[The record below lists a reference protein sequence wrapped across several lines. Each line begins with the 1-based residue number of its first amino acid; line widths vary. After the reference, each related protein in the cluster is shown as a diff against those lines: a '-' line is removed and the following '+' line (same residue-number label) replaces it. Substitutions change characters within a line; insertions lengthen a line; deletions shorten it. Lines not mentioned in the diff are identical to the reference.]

1 MSKTSVVKTAEN
13 ITDFIFWDKDTNLCI
28 LPKLQVAVIVNSSRY
43 LGHTYFE
50 IYVQSLEEK
59 GRACSINQSAALP
72 SSCLNMHI
80 AYNEMKAWFCDKL
93 IKKVVDGCIVLPGF
107 FIPSI
112 TIHFYT
118 PQPPIKCTC
127 LARTN
132 L

>member
-1 MSKTSVVKTAEN
+1 MFTNKQGTS
-13 ITDFIFWDKDTNLCI
+13 IFINLCF
-28 LPKLQVAVIVNSSRY
+28 LTKLQVAVIVNSSRY

-59 GRACSINQSAALP
+59 SRACSINQSAALP

-107 FIPSI
+107 FNPTI
-112 TIHFYT
+112 TIHFYFNH
-118 PQPPIKCTC
+118 KSNV
-127 LARTN
+127 LGKN
-132 L
+132 KS